1 MEQEESKAPWYI
13 FQLPVHTFLPR
24 EVSTTMP
31 RRKLNY
37 RFHNPNPPA
46 ATADYIARLF
56 VEVNTGKV
64 ETSIQEVA
72 KEDHG
77 TEVNPDCREERSA

>member
-1 MEQEESKAPWYI
+1 
-13 FQLPVHTFLPR
+13 
-24 EVSTTMP
+24 MP
-31 RRKLNY
+31 QRKLNY
-37 RFHNPNPPA
+37 RFHDPNPPA

-64 ETSIQEVA
+64 ESAIQEA
-72 KEDHG
+72 AREDHG